1 MKEMKVLTC
10 LFLVSIIC
18 AAPALKAQ
26 SKGKEKLYEVFEKGS
41 YMSKVDVRKDN
52 RGTEN
57 IVQIEALNA
66 SGGVALVS
74 GPVFRGAEIGDII
87 ATEGSY
93 NIIRQINKSGR
104 GQSVQLMDVV
114 FPVRLRILI
123 SGEYLDV
130 EIKEAGFW
138 KIIVGITN

>member
-1 MKEMKVLTC
+1 MK
-10 LFLVSIIC
+10 
-18 AAPALKAQ
+18 ALIYLIAGLILYSACPLNAQ
-26 SKGKEKLYEVFEKGS
+26 TKGKEKPYAVLVKGS

-74 GPVFRGAEIGDII
+74 GPVFRGAEIGDIV
-87 ATEGSY
+87 ATQGSY
-93 NIIRQINKSGR
+93 NTIRQITKSGR

-138 KIIVGITN
+138 KIVVAMTN

>member
-1 MKEMKVLTC
+1 MKILACC
-10 LFLVSIIC
+10 LLIALIGGSVPC
-18 AAPALKAQ
+18 AQAQ
-26 SKGKEKLYEVFEKGS
+26 NKGKDKLYAIFEKGS

-66 SGGVALVS
+66 SGGVALAS
-74 GPVFRGAEIGDII
+74 GPVFRGAEINEVL
-87 ATEGSY
+87 ATQGSY
-93 NIIRQINKSGR
+93 NLIRQINKSGR
-104 GQSVQLMDVV
+104 GQSIQLMDVV